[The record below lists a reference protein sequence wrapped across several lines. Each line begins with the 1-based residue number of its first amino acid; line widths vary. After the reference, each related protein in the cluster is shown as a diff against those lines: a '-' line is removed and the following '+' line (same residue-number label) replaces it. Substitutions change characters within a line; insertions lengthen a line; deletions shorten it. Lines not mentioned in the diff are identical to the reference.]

1 LSSGRWLNCCIGLA
15 NRGACDMSNEST
27 TKNFDEDSA
36 GYLARIDRA
45 IEQSGP
51 LQVWLTNRMEQSKG
65 EDGRFAEKLMEA
77 LRLKYPAHRWLQD
90 PTLSASLPLVLRASE
105 STASLEFLEP
115 WYRLLVHA
123 RRGIGAE
130 LRRFLYPFVLLV
142 LTLTL
147 FFFLATVVVPVFQE
161 MFADFGLRIPRPTA
175 ALFAL
180 SHFAISAPWIVIA
193 LALFGFAA
201 LPWLR
206 PLWSRVLDFLEFLPF
221 VSYFRSGSRRGLLA
235 MARWSGTLGELL
247 AIDVPESQAILTAGI
262 ASDHQYLRM
271 RSESMAINAQKK
283 PEASWVSRDESSAF
297 SAVAIQAMDMRRE
310 GKNVIPLFRE
320 LADSYTIRY
329 CKRMNRSMGW
339 MGPIIILFIGG
350 LVLFIIF
357 ALFLPL
363 TSLIVSLS
371 A

>member
-1 LSSGRWLNCCIGLA
+1 
-15 NRGACDMSNEST
+15 MSNEST
-27 TKNFDEDSA
+27 SSNSNVETD

-45 IEQSGP
+45 IAQSGP
-51 LQVWLTNRMEQSKG
+51 LQDWLMNRVEQSQG
-65 EDGRFAEKLMEA
+65 EDRRSVEKLLDS
-77 LRLKYPAHRWLQD
+77 LRLKQPAHRWLQD

-105 STASLEFLEP
+105 SPQALEYLEP

-123 RRGIGAE
+123 KRGFGSE
-130 LRRFLYPFVLLV
+130 LRRVFYPFVLLV
-142 LTLTL
+142 FTLTL

-175 ALFAL
+175 SLFVLANL
-180 SHFAISAPWIVIA
+180 VTSAPWLVIA
-193 LALFGFAA
+193 LVVFCFAA

-206 PLWSRVLDFLEFLPF
+206 PLWSGVLDFLEFLPF
-221 VSYFRSGSRRGLLA
+221 GSYFRNGSRRGLLA

-262 ASDHQYLRM
+262 ASGHQYLRAC
-271 RSESMAINAQKK
+271 SESMAMNAQKK
-283 PEASWVSRDESSAF
+283 PDALWVSRPESAAF
-297 SAVAIQAMDMRRE
+297 SAVAIQAMDLRRE
-310 GKNVIPLFRE
+310 GKNVTPLLRE
-320 LADSYTIRY
+320 LSDSYTIRY
-329 CKRMNRSMGW
+329 FQRMNRSMGW
-339 MGPIIILFIGG
+339 MGPVLILLIGG

>member
-1 LSSGRWLNCCIGLA
+1 
-15 NRGACDMSNEST
+15 MSDEST
-27 TKNFDEDSA
+27 TKNFDEESD

-45 IEQSGP
+45 VEHSGP
-51 LQVWLTNRMEQSKG
+51 LQAWLTNRMEQSKG
-65 EDGRFAEKLMEA
+65 EDSRSVEKLMES

-90 PTLSASLPLVLRASE
+90 PTLSASLLLVLRASE
-105 STASLEFLEP
+105 SPQSLEFLEP
-115 WYRLLVHA
+115 WYRLIVHA
-123 RRGIGAE
+123 RQGIGAE

-142 LTLTL
+142 LTLGL
-147 FFFLATVVVPVFQE
+147 FFFLATMVVPVFQE
-161 MFADFGLRIPRPTA
+161 MFLDFGLRIPQPTA

-180 SHFAISAPWIVIA
+180 THFAISAPWVIIA

-206 PLWSRVLDFLEFLPF
+206 PSWSRVLDSLEFLPF

-262 ASDHQYLRM
+262 ASGHQYLRM
-271 RSESMAINAQKK
+271 RSESMAMNAQKM
-283 PEASWVSRDESSAF
+283 PDASWVSRTESSAF
-297 SAVAIQAMDMRRE
+297 SAVAIQALDLRRE

-329 CKRMNRSMGW
+329 CQRMNRSMGW
-339 MGPIIILFIGG
+339 MGPVFILFIGG
-350 LVLFIIF
+350 LVLFMIF